1 MESHDPTE
9 FGGSSSNSSDFRGP
23 KLSFCGV
30 VGGGRVGWLVGWLVG
45 WSVGWLVGW
54 LVGWRL
60 LICVKRLNGTPVL
73 GCHHDFKSSFMGS
86 KTFMCPSF

>member
-30 VGGGRVGWLVGWLVG
+30 VGGGRVGWLVGWLEVVDLCETTQWHPG
-45 WSVGWLVGW
+45 FGMSS
-54 LVGWRL
+54 RL
-60 LICVKRLNGTPVL
+60 
-73 GCHHDFKSSFMGS
+73 
-86 KTFMCPSF
+86 